1 MASKVPS
8 VSATPDMAT
17 ITSPNDRAPRALRAD
32 AQRNYDLLL
41 AAADAEFTEHGAA
54 ASLED
59 IARRARV
66 GIGTLYRHFPT
77 RDDLIAAVLYAS
89 TEAIVARGRALL
101 TVPGP
106 AKQLAIWIRELVGHV
121 TTYRGLT
128 AALANSYITDT
139 GTRLCANCEDM
150 TAVGEALL
158 SRAQAAG
165 EIRSDA
171 NIREV
176 ILSAHAAAW
185 IDEQTKDQGAAD
197 RLLGILFDGLRA
209 PVARASVRAR
219 KPPARKPAAR
229 KRRRR

>member
-1 MASKVPS
+1 
-8 VSATPDMAT
+8 MAT

-59 IARRARV
+59 IARRAQV

-89 TEAIVARGRALL
+89 TDAIVARGRALL

-106 AKQLAIWIRELVGHV
+106 AKQLATWIRELVGHV

-128 AALANSYITDT
+128 GALANSYVTET
-139 GTRLCANCEDM
+139 GSQLCAGCEAM
-150 TAVGEALL
+150 TAAGAALL
-158 SRAQAAG
+158 SRAQTAG

-209 PVARASVRAR
+209 PVARAPRRTR
-219 KPPARKPAAR
+219 KSPARKPAAR
-229 KRRRR
+229 KSPARKRRRA

>member
-1 MASKVPS
+1 
-8 VSATPDMAT
+8 MAT
-17 ITSPNDRAPRALRAD
+17 ITSPNDRAPRPLRAD

-41 AAADAEFTEHGAA
+41 AAADAEFTEHGAV

-77 RDDLIAAVLYAS
+77 RDDLIAAVLCAS
-89 TEAIVARGRALL
+89 TEAVVARGGALL
-101 TVPGP
+101 TAPGP
-106 AKQLAIWIRELVGHV
+106 AKQLSTWIRGLVDHV

-128 AALANSYITDT
+128 AALANSYVTEA
-139 GTRLCANCEDM
+139 GTRLCANCDAI
-150 TAVGEALL
+150 TAAGAALL

-185 IDEQTKDQGAAD
+185 IGEQTKDPGAVD

-209 PVARASVRAR
+209 SVPRATPRRALR
-219 KPPARKPAAR
+219 RRPAAG